1 MSGLLLQARV
11 RGLIASLV
19 ASWFLW
25 GFEGVSV
32 LCDSEGLP
40 WGSIQCSVNKSPCFL
55 TPCRVTHLQ

>member
-25 GFEGVSV
+25 GFGGFGRWIAWWSDGEGTE
-32 LCDSEGLP
+32 LHD
-40 WGSIQCSVNKSPCFL
+40 
-55 TPCRVTHLQ
+55 T